1 MAIHKD
7 FAIVKTVLCSV
18 TSLLKVS
25 LGPSVRVRACACAC
39 VSEAGALGRLHF
51 YNEAVCLELGAGEKN
66 L

>member
-25 LGPSVRVRACACAC
+25 LGPSVHVCLCACAAEGG
-39 VSEAGALGRLHF
+39 VKSRSRIVPAMGDLAG
-51 YNEAVCLELGAGEKN
+51 V
-66 L
+66 